1 MKDTIKKYLEKKSIF
16 KTKTFDCSEIA
27 VCIPICNEY
36 PNFMSVLKT
45 LAISCAVANQQV
57 QVVCCINNKK
67 NCNNEILE
75 NNFKMIYELNRISKK
90 ENQSEE
96 NNSLLKISVLDF
108 TKENSFTEKQ
118 GVGWARKIAM
128 DYALANGA
136 KVLAC
141 LDADAFVDENYVA
154 QLKRFKDEK
163 KECATM
169 DFYHKR
175 IDDENQNSMQ
185 LNSAIQDCKQ

>member
-67 NCNNEILE
+67 NCNNEIL
-75 NNFKMIYELNRISKK
+75 
-90 ENQSEE
+90 E